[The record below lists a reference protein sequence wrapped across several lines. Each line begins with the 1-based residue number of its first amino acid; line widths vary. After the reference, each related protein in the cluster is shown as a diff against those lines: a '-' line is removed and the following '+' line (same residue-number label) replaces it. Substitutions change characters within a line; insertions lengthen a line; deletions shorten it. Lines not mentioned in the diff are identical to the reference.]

1 MFRGCKGA
9 VWGLVAVACTGM
21 PIFFVDAEPQSAALM
36 TPVMQNVASGEV
48 DKRTDVLRELLSRYF
63 QLLPQDQVEAAEA
76 RATNAGCDGIE
87 ACMAEVRQALGVD
100 VVYHLRIEDQGY
112 VDPVHLTRL
121 GNAGVIRQYT
131 QCNRCTRR
139 LYRRM
144 LDELLRATQTP

>member
-9 VWGLVAVACTGM
+9 VWGLVAVACMGIPT
-21 PIFFVDAEPQSAALM
+21 FFAEAEPQSAALM

-48 DKRTDVLRELLSRYF
+48 AKRTDVLRELLSQYY

-87 ACMAEVRQALGVD
+87 PCMAEVRQALGVD

-121 GNAGVIRQYT
+121 GNTGVIRQYT
-131 QCNRCTRR
+131 QCNRCTHR

-144 LDELLRATQTP
+144 LDELLRATQAP